1 MTRQCGAQTRSGG
14 RCHRPAR
21 AGSVRCRLHGGNAGR
36 APGISEHANSKV
48 ARLEGRRRWV
58 ERMRAS
64 IAAGEIDRF
73 PNGRR
78 SRDLP
83 PLSKDPT
90 IRKAQ
95 RLIEKA
101 MAKLVPSD
109 GRPWTEMSKA
119 EKLGRATEL
128 ALDCVRDILELGI
141 DPSDAKTLAIVKD
154 TALNIISQQIRLD
167 ALKEL
172 HARGDAAADNGRAE
186 EQRLF
191 DLAFADLQ
199 MQRARVIEASTP
211 ANGDDEE
218 DRAVD
223 GS

>member
-1 MTRQCGAQTRSGG
+1 MCKRFALHESL
-14 RCHRPAR
+14 RCA
-21 AGSVRCRLHGGNAGR
+21 LHGGRSIGPTSGEGTQR
-36 APGISEHANSKV
+36 SV
-48 ARLEGRRRWV
+48 AARVEGRRRWV
-58 ERMRAS
+58 ERMRLAK
-64 IAAGEIDRF
+64 ARGEIEKI
-73 PNGRR
+73 PGGRR
-78 SRDLP
+78 AKGLP
-83 PLSKDPT
+83 PLSKDPN

-95 RLIEKA
+95 RFVEKA

-199 MQRARVIEASTP
+199 MHQARVIEANTP
-211 ANGDDEE
+211 ADGDDEE

>member
-1 MTRQCGAQTRSGG
+1 M
-14 RCHRPAR
+14 
-21 AGSVRCRLHGGNAGR
+21 V
-36 APGISEHANSKV
+36 K
-48 ARLEGRRRWV
+48 GRRRWV
-58 ERMRAS
+58 ERMRA
-64 IAAGEIDRF
+64 AKARGEIGRF
-73 PNGRR
+73 PGGQRAR
-78 SRDLP
+78 GLP
-83 PLSKDPT
+83 PLSKDRT
-90 IRKAQ
+90 IRRAQ
-95 RLIEKA
+95 RLVEKA
-101 MAKLVPSD
+101 VAVNGKEVAEGQARAWASLN
-109 GRPWTEMSKA
+109 KA

-128 ALDCVRDILELGI
+128 ALDCVREILELGI
-141 DPSDAKTLAIVKD
+141 DPSDAKTLSIVKD

-172 HARGDAAADNGRAE
+172 HARSDAAADNGRAE

-199 MQRARVIEASTP
+199 MQRARVIDASTP

>member
-1 MTRQCGAQTRSGG
+1 MSDNLRCRWHGARGG
-14 RCHRPAR
+14 RPKGIPEHPNSR
-21 AGSVRCRLHGGNAGR
+21 A
-36 APGISEHANSKV
+36 
-48 ARLEGRRRWV
+48 ARLEGRQRWV
-58 ERMRAS
+58 ERTRQARER
-64 IAAGEIDRF
+64 GEIKRF
-73 PNGRR
+73 PNGARAR
-78 SRDLP
+78 GLP

-191 DLAFADLQ
+191 DLAFTDLQ

-223 GS
+223 GG

>member
-1 MTRQCGAQTRSGG
+1 MQRVPRRVHLVAGKRIPRRIALGDHGAIELLDRDPLRCKHRALIGSPIG
-14 RCHRPAR
+14 RDRRAFLVQPYGHTAR
-21 AGSVRCRLHGGNAGR
+21 VCILR
-36 APGISEHANSKV
+36 HAFERKE
-48 ARLEGRRRWV
+48 AAAAAEGQAHAW
-58 ERMRAS
+58 AS
-64 IAAGEIDRF
+64 L
-73 PNGRR
+73 N
-78 SRDLP
+78 
-83 PLSKDPT
+83 
-90 IRKAQ
+90 
-95 RLIEKA
+95 
-101 MAKLVPSD
+101 
-109 GRPWTEMSKA
+109 KA

-128 ALDCVRDILELGI
+128 ALDCVREILELGI
-141 DPSDAKTLAIVKD
+141 DPSDAKTLSIVKD

-199 MQRARVIEASTP
+199 MHQARVIEANTP
-211 ANGDDEE
+211 ADGDDEE